1 MSTFGCPHC
10 GQPNPLNA
18 SFCAHCGTDLRSL
31 PRDERSSQEA
41 RPSGDLP
48 PAPEAPLPGE
58 EGRLLAEQPWLQPET
73 VESPSPEEE
82 RLPEE
87 QPWLR
92 PAQEERDAM
101 EPPTAASQRLVTG
114 LQGLLEPV
122 EEAGLALETPAQ
134 APDTP
139 PPAGRDP
146 ELLQRWQ
153 MRFAEEVPLAD
164 PVPTPMAPPPGS
176 RRGYGM
182 EWIGLA
188 VLVLGLWLLGPPTLR
203 SAPHGWPGTQ
213 AAYQAVEA
221 LPIGASVLVD
231 WAYDPATAGE
241 LDRVAYPVLV
251 HLVDRNAQ
259 FVVVSQFPGGMATAR
274 RTLQAV
280 QVERLGPMQAR
291 TAAQQVVEGGFLP
304 GGAPVL
310 ALLGQ
315 ATELGLPVD
324 LEGTPARERAPLQA
338 LQETGPALAL
348 VLAAHSEDVQRW
360 LEQVQP
366 LNRVPVLAVTAAA
379 ADPVLRPYWDS
390 GQLVGL
396 VSGYDSAQAYARWLE
411 EPLPFVE
418 EVRIAGLQ
426 RGQQLGFWLL
436 VVALVLG
443 HLRLLG
449 EP

>member
-18 SFCAHCGTDLRSL
+18 PFCAHCGTDLRSL
-31 PRDERSSQEA
+31 PPDDRIGEA

-48 PAPEAPLPGE
+48 SSQEPTSPGE
-58 EGRLLAEQPWLQPET
+58 EDRLLAEQPWLQPEAL
-73 VESPSPEEE
+73 EPAPPEEE
-82 RLPEE
+82 GLPEE

-92 PAQEERDAM
+92 PAQEERDAI
-101 EPPTAASQRLVTG
+101 EPPRAASQRLVTG
-114 LQGLLEPV
+114 LQCLLEPV
-122 EEAGLALETPAQ
+122 EDADLALGAPAQ
-134 APDTP
+134 AQDP
-139 PPAGRDP
+139 PPPIEDP
-146 ELLQRWQ
+146 ETLQRWQ

-164 PVPTPMAPPPGS
+164 PAPEAIPQPPGP
-176 RRGYGM
+176 RRGYGL
-182 EWIGLA
+182 EWIALA
-188 VLVLGLWLLGPPTLR
+188 ALVLGMWLLGPPTSR
-203 SAPHGWPGTQ
+203 TTAHGWPGIQ
-213 AAYQAVEA
+213 AAFQAVEA
-221 LPIGASVLVD
+221 LPPRASVLVD

-251 HLVDRNAQ
+251 HLVDRNVQ

-274 RTLQAV
+274 RTLRAIQM
-280 QVERLGPMQAR
+280 ERLGLMQAL

-304 GGAPVL
+304 GGAPAL

-324 LEGTPARERAPLQA
+324 LEGIPARERAPLQA

-366 LNRVPVLAVTAAA
+366 LNQVPVLAVTAAG

-396 VSGYDSAQAYARWLE
+396 VSGYDGAQAYARWLE

-418 EVRIAGLQ
+418 EMRIADLQ

-443 HLRLLG
+443 HLRILG